1 MGSMLICTWLPLPPK
16 GSSGA
21 RFMISL
27 VLYLLLMEAVE
38 ALALVAGHVHPELL
52 LRHGHLPTHRPM
64 RGEKVQ

>member
-1 MGSMLICTWLPLPPK
+1 
-16 GSSGA
+16 
-21 RFMISL
+21 MISL